1 MSKIIEKQDSDE
13 KKEYYQKLFDNLGA
27 TRMVLN
33 VITDYSKLLS
43 NEMLFYLISFIN
55 VLLRNG
61 NT

>member
-1 MSKIIEKQDSDE
+1 
-13 KKEYYQKLFDNLGA
+13 
-27 TRMVLN
+27 MVLN